1 MGWRQVCGASLAGWV
16 AVAGAC
22 GGHSG
27 QGAGPGSVTPGGR
40 GPAGADGGSG
50 TAGSGCSDL
59 FSEDRLAEYAIDISA
74 DEWAKVDYE
83 FHNRAAAQA
92 TMTDETP
99 YHPIVF
105 HYGAETVT
113 DASLRLKGDSSW
125 DQTVELDGPL
135 AKMQFVISFEQK
147 VANATFHGVS
157 KVVLDM
163 PRDDA
168 TFMQERLAFR
178 ALSELLGRP
187 APCANNARLTINGQY
202 YGLYTNEEHVGG
214 AYLRRVF
221 PGASGGDLFKA
232 GSVAETNTANP
243 DGSRLKAFWAADDV
257 AAMTAVVDM
266 GYSVDEWA
274 AEALLNDADGYYGGG
289 HNFYIYDYPGAG
301 YRWLVCDADTS
312 FDWLGSPAQHPIYWW
327 IPPRD
332 DLERAG
338 QHYLVVMKDPTW
350 RRRYIDAIRA
360 LLPRWDVSQLQAWID
375 AWAGQI
381 ADAAATD
388 PHTINTPADHAQAIA
403 GIRDEVA
410 TRADY
415 LRSFLGCEDGSG
427 DTTDADGD
435 GFAWCNDCD
444 DASAGV
450 NPGAA
455 EICGNGIDDD
465 CNGFADMQDGC
476 SH

>member
-1 MGWRQVCGASLAGWV
+1 VD
-16 AVAGAC
+16 
-22 GGHSG
+22 GGVG
-27 QGAGPGSVTPGGR
+27 VDGSVSVG
-40 GPAGADGGSG
+40 DGGGG
-50 TAGSGCSDL
+50 TPQGGCSDL
-59 FSEDRLAEYAIDISA
+59 FSEDHLTEYAIDITA

-83 FHNRAAAQA
+83 FHNRAVAKAA
-92 TMTDETP
+92 MTDETP

-105 HYGAETVT
+105 HYGGETVT
-113 DASLRLKGDSSW
+113 NASLRLKGDSSW
-125 DQTVELDGPL
+125 DQTVELDGAL
-135 AKMQFVISFEQK
+135 AKMQFVISFEEQT
-147 VANATFHGVS
+147 ANATFHGVS
-157 KVVLDM
+157 KLVLDM
-163 PRDDA
+163 PRDDG
-168 TFMQERLAFR
+168 TFLQERLAFR

-187 APCANNARLTINGQY
+187 APCANSARLTINGQY
-202 YGLYTNEEHVGG
+202 YGLYANEEHVGHT
-214 AYLRRVF
+214 YLRRVF

-232 GSVAETNTANP
+232 GYTAETNVASP
-243 DGSRLKAFWAADDV
+243 DWTRLKTFWAAHDV
-257 AAMTAVVDM
+257 GAMSAVVDM
-266 GYSVDEWA
+266 AYSVDEWA

-289 HNFYIYDYPGAG
+289 HNFYIYDYPGVG

-350 RRRYIDAIRA
+350 RGRYIEAIRA
-360 LLPRWDVSQLQAWID
+360 LLPRWDVGQLQAWID
-375 AWAGQI
+375 AWAPQI

-388 PHTINTPADHAQAIA
+388 PHTIITPAEHVKAIA

-415 LRSFLGCEDGSG
+415 LRTFLGCEDGTG

-444 DASAGV
+444 EARAAV
-450 NPGAA
+450 NPGAV

-465 CNGFADMQDGC
+465 CNGFADAQDDAC